1 MERQFEAMPTSNYS
15 RRLRKLEMH
24 FTDATGLVP
33 HSDAWFDYWESKLGQ
48 IGTGQ
53 EPDLRGI
60 TLDVIDSIRERGRI
74 QDERDQAAAARA

>member
-1 MERQFEAMPTSNYS
+1 MTNFS
-15 RRLRKLEMH
+15 RRLRKLEMR
-24 FTDATGLVP
+24 FTDVTDLVP
-33 HSDAWFDYWESKLGQ
+33 HSDAWFNYWETKLGQ

-53 EPDLRGI
+53 EPDLTGI